1 MVMQMN
7 RKELAKLYQK
17 MSSEK
22 ITITKAREEIEEFLE
37 TVEEAIAIDGGV
49 KFQERGIFEILTRQ
63 PRMVSNPVTREQME
77 IYPKKTVKFR
87 ASKKR
92 RRIDFFR

>member
-1 MVMQMN
+1 MN

-17 MSSEK
+17 MSSKK
-22 ITITKAREEIEEFLE
+22 ISIMEAEEEIREFLE
-37 TVEEAIAIDGGV
+37 TVEEAIAIDGEV

-87 ASKKR
+87 ASKKMK
-92 RRIDFFR
+92 

>member
-1 MVMQMN
+1 MN

-22 ITITKAREEIEEFLE
+22 ITITKVREEIEKFLE

-49 KFQERGIFEILTRQ
+49 KFQNRGIFEILTRQ

-87 ASKKR
+87 ASKK
-92 RRIDFFR
+92 IK

>member
-1 MVMQMN
+1 M
-7 RKELAKLYQK
+7 EA
-17 MSSEK
+17 E
-22 ITITKAREEIEEFLE
+22 EEIREFLE
-37 TVEEAIAIDGGV
+37 TVEEAIAIDGEV

-87 ASKKR
+87 ASKKMK
-92 RRIDFFR
+92 

>member
-22 ITITKAREEIEEFLE
+22 ITITKAREEIEKFLE
-37 TVEEAIAIDGGV
+37 TVEEAIAIDGRV

-87 ASKKR
+87 ASKKMK
-92 RRIDFFR
+92 

>member
-1 MVMQMN
+1 MQMN

-22 ITITKAREEIEEFLE
+22 IIITKAREEIEKFLE

-49 KFQERGIFEILTRQ
+49 KFQNRGIFEILTRQ

>member
-1 MVMQMN
+1 M
-7 RKELAKLYQK
+7 EA
-17 MSSEK
+17 E
-22 ITITKAREEIEEFLE
+22 EEIREFLE

-87 ASKKR
+87 ASKKMK
-92 RRIDFFR
+92 

>member
-1 MVMQMN
+1 MQMN

-22 ITITKAREEIEEFLE
+22 ITITKVREEIEKFLE

>member
-1 MVMQMN
+1 MN

-22 ITITKAREEIEEFLE
+22 ITITKAREEIEKFLE

-49 KFQERGIFEILTRQ
+49 KFQERGIFEILTRK
-63 PRMVSNPVTREQME
+63 PRVVANPVTRERMTV
-77 IYPKKTVKFR
+77 YPKKTVKFR
-87 ASKKR
+87 ASKK
-92 RRIDFFR
+92 IK

>member
-1 MVMQMN
+1 MN

-22 ITITKAREEIEEFLE
+22 ITITKVREEIEKFLE

-49 KFQERGIFEILTRQ
+49 KFQNRGIFEILTRQ

>member
-1 MVMQMN
+1 MN

-22 ITITKAREEIEEFLE
+22 ITITKAREEIEKFLE
-37 TVEEAIAIDGGV
+37 TVEEAIAIDGEV

-87 ASKKR
+87 ASKKMK
-92 RRIDFFR
+92 

>member
-22 ITITKAREEIEEFLE
+22 ITITKVREEIEKFLE

-49 KFQERGIFEILTRQ
+49 KFQNRGIFEILTRQ